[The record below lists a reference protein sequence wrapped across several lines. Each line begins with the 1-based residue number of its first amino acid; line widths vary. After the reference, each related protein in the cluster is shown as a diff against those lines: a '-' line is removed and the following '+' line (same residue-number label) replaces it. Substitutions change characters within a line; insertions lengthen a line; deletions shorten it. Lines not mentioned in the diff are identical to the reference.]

1 MNLFKIIILACI
13 LNLSSLFAQN
23 ITIGATPNPFGSL
36 LELMKDDFK
45 NKGYELKIVEFSDYI
60 LPNRALEEKELDAN
74 LYQHKPF
81 LEEYN
86 LKKGSNLIATTPVLI
101 APVGV
106 YSKKIKNLEN
116 LKEGAR
122 VAIPNDATNESR
134 ALDLLAKAN
143 LIEFKSQS
151 TLKTP
156 IDISKNPKKLKFIE
170 LKAAQLPRALNDTDL
185 AIITTNYALG
195 AGLNPLKDGIFME
208 DKDSLY
214 AIVLATRKGEETSQ
228 KSLVIKEILTSD
240 KIKNFI
246 IEKYKGSVIP
256 TF

>member
-106 YSKKIKNLEN
+106 Y
-116 LKEGAR
+116 
-122 VAIPNDATNESR
+122 
-134 ALDLLAKAN
+134 
-143 LIEFKSQS
+143 
-151 TLKTP
+151 
-156 IDISKNPKKLKFIE
+156 
-170 LKAAQLPRALNDTDL
+170 
-185 AIITTNYALG
+185 
-195 AGLNPLKDGIFME
+195 
-208 DKDSLY
+208 
-214 AIVLATRKGEETSQ
+214 
-228 KSLVIKEILTSD
+228 
-240 KIKNFI
+240 
-246 IEKYKGSVIP
+246 
-256 TF
+256 

>member
-134 ALDLLAKAN
+134 ALELLEKAK
-143 LIEFKSQS
+143 LIELNKN

-156 IDISKNPKKLKFIE
+156 LDINKNPKKLKFIE
-170 LKAAQLPRALNDTDL
+170 LKAAQLPR
-185 AIITTNYALG
+185 
-195 AGLNPLKDGIFME
+195 
-208 DKDSLY
+208 
-214 AIVLATRKGEETSQ
+214 
-228 KSLVIKEILTSD
+228 
-240 KIKNFI
+240 
-246 IEKYKGSVIP
+246 
-256 TF
+256 

>member
-101 APVGV
+101 APVGI

-134 ALDLLAKAN
+134 ALELLEKAK
-143 LIEFKSQS
+143 LIELNKN

-156 IDISKNPKKLKFIE
+156 LDINKNPKKLKFIE

-185 AIITTNYALG
+185 AVITTNYALG

>member
-122 VAIPNDATNESR
+122 VAIPNDTTNESR
-134 ALDLLAKAN
+134 ALELLEKAK
-143 LIEFKSQS
+143 LIELNKN
-151 TLKTP
+151 TLKTALDDV
-156 IDISKNPKKLKFIE
+156 DI
-170 LKAAQLPRALNDTDL
+170 
-185 AIITTNYALG
+185 AIINSNFALG
-195 AGLNPLKDGIFME
+195 AGLNPSKDTIFRE
-208 DKDSLY
+208 DKNSPYVNYVVVRSEDKNSEK
-214 AIVLATRKGEETSQ
+214 TK
-228 KSLVIKEILTSD
+228 VIDEILRSD
-240 KIKNFI
+240 KFKAI
-246 IEKYKGSVIP
+246 INEHYKDILIP
-256 TF
+256 AF

>member
-134 ALDLLAKAN
+134 ALELLEKAK
-143 LIEFKSQS
+143 LIELNKN

-156 IDISKNPKKLKFIE
+156 LDINKNPKKLKFIDLKPHNFQE
-170 LKAAQLPRALNDTDL
+170 LMML
-185 AIITTNYALG
+185 
-195 AGLNPLKDGIFME
+195 
-208 DKDSLY
+208 
-214 AIVLATRKGEETSQ
+214 
-228 KSLVIKEILTSD
+228 ILL
-240 KIKNFI
+240 
-246 IEKYKGSVIP
+246 
-256 TF
+256 

>member
-170 LKAAQLPRALNDTDL
+170 LKAAQLPRALDDVDI
-185 AIITTNYALG
+185 AIINSNFALG
-195 AGLNPLKDGIFME
+195 AGLNPSKDTIFRE
-208 DKDSLY
+208 DKNSPYVNYVVVRSEDKNSEK
-214 AIVLATRKGEETSQ
+214 TK
-228 KSLVIKEILTSD
+228 VIDEILRSD
-240 KIKNFI
+240 KFKAI
-246 IEKYKGSVIP
+246 INEHYKDILIP
-256 TF
+256 AF

>member
-134 ALDLLAKAN
+134 ALELLEKAK
-143 LIEFKSQS
+143 LIELNKN
-151 TLKTP
+151 TLKTAL
-156 IDISKNPKKLKFIE
+156 DINKNPKKFKFIE
-170 LKAAQLPRALNDTDL
+170 LKAAQLPRALDDVDI
-185 AIITTNYALG
+185 AIINSNFALG
-195 AGLNPLKDGIFME
+195 AGLNPSKDTIFRE
-208 DKDSLY
+208 DKNSPYVNYVVVRSEDKNSEK
-214 AIVLATRKGEETSQ
+214 TK
-228 KSLVIKEILTSD
+228 VIDEILRSD
-240 KIKNFI
+240 KFKAI
-246 IEKYKGSVIP
+246 INEHYKDILIP
-256 TF
+256 AF

>member
-134 ALDLLAKAN
+134 ALELLEKAK
-143 LIEFKSQS
+143 LIELNKN

-156 IDISKNPKKLKFIE
+156 LDINKNPKKLKFIE

-185 AIITTNYALG
+185 AVITTNYALG
-195 AGLNPLKDGIFME
+195 AGLNPLKDGIFIE

-214 AIVLATRKGEETSQ
+214 AIVLAARRGEETSQ

>member
-1 MNLFKIIILACI
+1 MNLFKIIILAYI

>member
-134 ALDLLAKAN
+134 ALELLEKAK
-143 LIEFKSQS
+143 LIELNKN

-156 IDISKNPKKLKFIE
+156 LDINKNPKKLKFIE

-185 AIITTNYALG
+185 AVITTNYALG
-195 AGLNPLKDGIFME
+195 AGLNPLKDGIFIE

>member
-134 ALDLLAKAN
+134 ALELLEKAK
-143 LIEFKSQS
+143 LIELNKN

-156 IDISKNPKKLKFIE
+156 LDINKNPKKLKFIE

-185 AIITTNYALG
+185 AVITTNYALG

-246 IEKYKGSVIP
+246 IEKYKGSV
-256 TF
+256 

>member
-45 NKGYELKIVEFSDYI
+45 SKGYELKIVEFSDYI

-101 APVGV
+101 APVGA

-134 ALDLLAKAN
+134 ALELLEKAK
-143 LIEFKSQS
+143 LIELNKN

-156 IDISKNPKKLKFIE
+156 LDINKNPKKLKFIE
-170 LKAAQLPRALNDTDL
+170 LKAAQLPRALDDVDI
-185 AIITTNYALG
+185 AIINSNFALG
-195 AGLNPLKDGIFME
+195 AGLNPSKDTIFRE
-208 DKDSLY
+208 DKNSPYVNYVVVRSEDKNSEK
-214 AIVLATRKGEETSQ
+214 TK
-228 KSLVIKEILTSD
+228 VIDEILRSD
-240 KIKNFI
+240 KFKAI
-246 IEKYKGSVIP
+246 INEHYKDILIP
-256 TF
+256 AF

>member
-13 LNLSSLFAQN
+13 LNLSSLFAQR
-23 ITIGATPNPFGSL
+23 ATPNPFGSL

-134 ALDLLAKAN
+134 ALELLEKAK
-143 LIEFKSQS
+143 LIELNKN

-156 IDISKNPKKLKFIE
+156 LDINKNPKKLKFIE
-170 LKAAQLPRALNDTDL
+170 LKAAQLPRALDDVDI
-185 AIITTNYALG
+185 AIINSNFALG
-195 AGLNPLKDGIFME
+195 AGLNPSKDTIFRE
-208 DKDSLY
+208 DKNSPY
-214 AIVLATRKGEETSQ
+214 VNYVVVRSEGKNSEKTK
-228 KSLVIKEILTSD
+228 VIDEILRSD
-240 KIKNFI
+240 KFKAI
-246 IEKYKGSVIP
+246 INEHYKDILIP
-256 TF
+256 AF

>member
-134 ALDLLAKAN
+134 ALELLEKAK
-143 LIEFKSQS
+143 LIELNKN
-151 TLKTP
+151 TLKT
-156 IDISKNPKKLKFIE
+156 IYS
-170 LKAAQLPRALNDTDL
+170 PRALDDVDI
-185 AIITTNYALG
+185 AIINSNFALG
-195 AGLNPLKDGIFME
+195 AGLNPSKDTIFRE
-208 DKDSLY
+208 DKNSPYVNYVVVRSEDKNSEK
-214 AIVLATRKGEETSQ
+214 TK
-228 KSLVIKEILTSD
+228 VIDEILRSD
-240 KIKNFI
+240 KFKAI
-246 IEKYKGSVIP
+246 INEHYKDILIP
-256 TF
+256 AF